1 MTPYQRDAAI
11 SSLRVHLQ
19 HSLDALSSLALPY
32 WPFYRIAATK
42 LLQLSAP
49 DRMSPSTRNSFFRHA
64 FHFFGLEWLSDPGRR
79 APTIPFDETY
89 LDLAFAKLEAIAE
102 VALVEDAVSGSL
114 IKGRIAKLGAERK
127 HKKRIKVY
135 GMNVAGS
142 SALLEAEKAEVE
154 RMANQRLIEALAA
167 TMEEGE
173 DGDSEKG

>member
-42 LLQLSAP
+42 LHQLSAP

-102 VALVEDAVSGSL
+102 VALVDDAVSGSL
-114 IKGRIAKLGAERK
+114 IKGGLRSSGPSESTR
-127 HKKRIKVY
+127 R
-135 GMNVAGS
+135 GS
-142 SALLEAEKAEVE
+142 
-154 RMANQRLIEALAA
+154 RCM
-167 TMEEGE
+167 G
-173 DGDSEKG
+173 